1 MEKFPESD
9 WKKLRSLK
17 DDALDLA
24 CERIFEKIEKISDG
38 RKGQEHKAYLNLWKL
53 IKNEDHEIGIMFD
66 DLKRSNASHKLAAW
80 RRNNVISDEDFSE
93 FSDKTKQTVELL
105 MGVNR

>member
-1 MEKFPESD
+1 MNKITESD

-24 CERIFEKIEKISDG
+24 CERIFEKIKKITDG

-53 IKNEDHEIGIMFD
+53 IKSEDHEISIMFD
-66 DLKRSNASHKLAAW
+66 DLKRSNAFYKLAAW
-80 RRNNVISDEDFSE
+80 RLNNVISAEDFSE
-93 FSDKTKQTVELL
+93 FSDETKQAIELL
-105 MGVNR
+105 MGINP